1 MVMPTPGVWLIES
14 DPDTRSPRVFFL
26 GPPVMINRYL
36 LALICSVLTLCGLLV
51 AWWLFLNHFL

>member
-1 MVMPTPGVWLIES
+1 M
-14 DPDTRSPRVFFL
+14 FFL

-36 LALICSVLTLCGLLV
+36 LALICSVLALCGLLV